1 VNDLAVAVVEVT
13 IDCLSFLLQ
22 TTVNDLVVQIAAAV
36 AVAVAVAVVEVTIG
50 YYPSFLRKKTT
61 HKANP
66 PPLNTT
72 ATTKTR
78 IWMMSVVFVALVV
91 VAHIAPVVH
100 IHGHSHIPVHIH
112 ILVRI
117 VIVTVNTV
125 EA

>member
-22 TTVNDLVVQIAAAV
+22 TTVNDLVVQIAAA
-36 AVAVAVAVVEVTIG
+36 AAAAVAVVEVTIG
-50 YYPSFLRKKTT
+50 YYPSFLRNKTT